1 MISKHAANLAL
12 NTLLNEAYVGLHK
25 EDGNEVNT
33 SSYTRKR
40 IFFKAAENG
49 ESANISTVDF
59 GIAAEDWG
67 IISKVGLY
75 DSSGKLL
82 ILKELDYKKE
92 VRMTDNYII
101 NTTSIVI
108 NFKNLIN

>member
-12 NTLLNEAYVGLHK
+12 NTLLSEAYIGLHK
-25 EDGNEVNT
+25 EDGNEVGT

-49 ESANISTVDF
+49 ESANIGIVDF

-67 IISKVGLY
+67 IISEIGLY
-75 DSSGKLL
+75 DNSGNLL
-82 ILKELDYKKE
+82 ISKELDYKKE
-92 VRMTDNYII
+92 VRMTDNYIV
-101 NTTSIVI
+101 NPTSVVI
-108 NFKNLIN
+108 NFKNLVN